1 MGPLT
6 ARSNN
11 TPPRAASFLAILV
24 RQKISAFHGAASAWP
39 IAFSGA
45 VTIVGYMVDAF
56 QDTGCHRGP
65 DAHAKALCT
74 ILRKA
79 SEDWSAVNLSGAT
92 ASVQGAFSALV
103 LSGQIQLRLKVLAR
117 GLPDEPEVHAVCV
130 VTGDYRK
137 VLPQAIRAAVP
148 EFSGR
153 VAVHPETNAEY
164 RLTRAGL
171 ATLAE
176 LNEFEDDETAPEFI
190 AASLGFSIPGVA
202 NVHDLQIIR
211 PVATPA
217 KETEPEQTQEAAKRR
232 GPPAWPLTK
241 TEGLVSE
248 YLKHRKD
255 LYLRLA
261 RNVLDEASDACKKF
275 REEFA
280 PKVIADAL
288 TARAGKGLGI
298 PCRGSNILKTST
310 YKDFI
315 KPLMKRRPGKPR
327 GWDKAMEDQTGEEF
341 PPIMDEIPFA
351 EDEWD
356 DED

>member
-1 MGPLT
+1 
-6 ARSNN
+6 
-11 TPPRAASFLAILV
+11 
-24 RQKISAFHGAASAWP
+24 
-39 IAFSGA
+39 
-45 VTIVGYMVDAF
+45 MVDTLEGNTDR
-56 QDTGCHRGP
+56 QSP
-65 DAHAKALCT
+65 DVHAGALCT

-79 SEDWSAVNLSGAT
+79 SEDWSEVNLSDAT

-137 VLPQAIRAAVP
+137 VLPRAIRAAVP

-153 VAVHPETNAEY
+153 VVVHPERTAEY
-164 RLTRAGL
+164 TLTRAGL

-176 LNEFEDDETAPEFI
+176 LNEFEGDETAPEFV
-190 AASLGFSIPGVA
+190 AGSLDFSIPGVA
-202 NVHDLQIIR
+202 NVHDLQVIR

-217 KETEPEQTQEAAKRR
+217 KEMEPGQTQESAKRR
-232 GPPAWPLTK
+232 GPSAWPLTK

-261 RNVLDEASDACKKF
+261 RNVLDEASDAYKKF

-288 TARAGKGLGI
+288 TARAGKGVTI

-310 YKDFI
+310 YRDFI

-341 PPIMDEIPFA
+341 PAIMDEIPFA
-351 EDEWD
+351 EDDWD
-356 DED
+356 DEG